1 MSFADLPLFAALT
14 QRLSWLGQ
22 RQNVLAQ
29 NVANADTPDYRPS
42 DLAEPDFRALLSE
55 TTDRLGVERT
65 NAHHL
70 GPLGGSGTAF
80 GLVADDAGEVNAV
93 GNGVDLE
100 QQLFKVADTASR
112 FQLASALYRKHVDM
126 LRIALGRGAGG

>member
-1 MSFADLPLFAALT
+1 MSFADLPIFSALT

-55 TTDRLGVERT
+55 TTDHLGVERT

-70 GPLGGSGTAF
+70 APASGSATAF